1 MAYMINRESFIQRFL
16 FYIGPFI
23 VLYKIIQSTM
33 TVTVNKLATYFGKR
47 KRTSTASSSEAPDI
61 SIDPKPSQECE
72 KAQVYDKTDI
82 PLILARTVS
91 LSSNGSSF
99 NDEDEKQRTLSL
111 DRKPAAVIECNSEN
125 SSINPFL
132 TLGPDVMAE
141 IVGFLEPTET
151 LTLLTVPLCKEWR
164 LSYTADQDLWRTVC
178 CTEPFA
184 ADLSSY
190 GASVDG
196 TSTEASSS
204 KSDGDDE
211 EDNSFCS
218 LEDYKDAFEKKNVL
232 VGEYRLIYTSFVRC
246 MKYLDQIQNQ
256 DVLNETNPSWAKESD
271 ESNRG
276 NKFPTF
282 GVTKSLKKFLSR
294 SKERGILKSVI
305 GNGTT
310 DDIPSAPIG
319 VATDGRQI
327 HKASFSKMNANTD
340 EDQKPKYG
348 NSMITIRLWGPT
360 AAGVPSHLNLPKSC
374 AIYSIVNW
382 MVAHPNV
389 RGIQTMCIKAL
400 PSLLEDEQQRLT
412 GRRVGL
418 VEVIMCAMLRFP
430 DSVEL
435 HIAVFHAIV
444 LLARPLGGREGML
457 FNNSMAEDTQN
468 IGLTSPVEL
477 SDALSLAARCG
488 GHPTLDSKKSSQST
502 AGRDNSS
509 SSVVRNE
516 KEKQTGISILI
527 ESMERFSD
535 SEKLQSMACWAL
547 VNVALVPI
555 QKNMLMKLGGVQAIL
570 SAMEKHSTSFDVQFR
585 ALFALINLA
594 VPSRESDF
602 MFDSSFDA
610 ADATFHETAV
620 LDKLREKIARL
631 SVAAMKNFWSSE
643 SILNRGCLVIHNLSQ
658 SPGFIQ
664 TLLHTP
670 DCCQMLKYCLENHST
685 DRVLR
690 RSVASTL
697 QRMQFYLDQHPEELD
712 PFSMRYQPSPDS
724 FEQVW

>member
-1 MAYMINRESFIQRFL
+1 MIDQVSFIANFL
-16 FYIGPFI
+16 FYIVPII
-23 VLYKIIQSTM
+23 VLYKTHISTM
-33 TVTVNKLATYFGKR
+33 SVNKLATYFGKR
-47 KRTSTASSSEAPDI
+47 KRTSTASSSEPLEN
-61 SIDPKPSQECE
+61 S
-72 KAQVYDKTDI
+72 TDSGEGSVNNDNNKVAM
-82 PLILARTVS
+82 PLTMTRTVS
-91 LSSNGSSF
+91 PSSNGISS
-99 NDEDEKQRTLSL
+99 DEDEKHSKLYL
-111 DRKPAAVIECNSEN
+111 DRKPAAVTKYNN
-125 SSINPFL
+125 QTSSINPFL
-132 TLGPDVMAE
+132 MLGSDLMVG
-141 IVGFLEPTET
+141 IVSFLEPKET
-151 LTLLTVPLCKEWR
+151 LTFLTVPLCKEWR

-190 GASVDG
+190 GASI
-196 TSTEASSS
+196 EASIPSS
-204 KSDGDDE
+204 DNQNDDDDE

-232 VGEYRLIYTSFVRC
+232 LGEYRLIYTSFVRC
-246 MKYLDQIQNQ
+246 MKYLDQIQNH
-256 DVLNETNPSWAKESD
+256 DVLNESNSSWAKESD
-271 ESNRG
+271 ERNRG

-310 DDIPSAPIG
+310 EDIPSAPIG
-319 VATDGRQI
+319 VSTDGREI
-327 HKASFSKMNANTD
+327 HKGAFSKTEPNKD
-340 EDQKPKYG
+340 DDQKPRYG
-348 NSMITIRLWGPT
+348 NSMITMRLWGPT

-400 PSLLEDEQQRLT
+400 PALLEDEQQRLT

-430 DSVEL
+430 NSVEL

-457 FNNSMAEDTQN
+457 FNNSLAENTQN

-477 SDALSLAARCG
+477 SDAMSLAARCG
-488 GHPTLDSKKSSQST
+488 GHPTLNGKT
-502 AGRDNSS
+502 AGESTSRNTSS
-509 SSVVRNE
+509 SSDVSNE
-516 KEKQTGISILI
+516 KGKQTGISILI
-527 ESMERFSD
+527 ESMERFSH

-555 QKNMLMKLGGVQAIL
+555 QKNMLMKLGGVEAIL

-594 VPSRESDF
+594 VPCRESDF
-602 MFDSSFDA
+602 IFDSGVDA
-610 ADATFHETAV
+610 VDATYREIAV

-658 SPGFIQ
+658 SSEFIR

-670 DCCQMLKYCLENHST
+670 DCCQMLKYCLENHSS

-697 QRMQFYLDQHPEELD
+697 QRMQFYLDSHPEEQD
-712 PFSMRYQPSPDS
+712 PFSLRYRPSADR

>member
-1 MAYMINRESFIQRFL
+1 MSM
-16 FYIGPFI
+16 
-23 VLYKIIQSTM
+23 
-33 TVTVNKLATYFGKR
+33 NKLATYFGKR
-47 KRTSTASSSEAPDI
+47 KRTSGASLSEPLDNRA
-61 SIDPKPSQECE
+61 DPLPNQDSDEGGVYNKADFPS
-72 KAQVYDKTDI
+72 TST
-82 PLILARTVS
+82 RTVS
-91 LSSNGSSF
+91 ISSNDGSS
-99 NDEDEKQRTLSL
+99 DENSTSDLN
-111 DRKPAAVIECNSEN
+111 RKPAALSKCDSET
-125 SSINPFL
+125 SSVNPFL
-132 TLGPDVMAE
+132 MLGSDVMVG
-141 IVGFLEPTET
+141 IVSFLEPRET

-184 ADLSSY
+184 ADLSIY
-190 GASVDG
+190 GAPI
-196 TSTEASSS
+196 EASISQS
-204 KSDGDDE
+204 ENQNDDDNDNDNE

-218 LEDYKDAFEKKNVL
+218 MEDYKDAFEKKNVL

-246 MKYLDQIQNQ
+246 MKYLDQIQNH
-256 DVLNETNPSWAKESD
+256 DGLNKSNSSWERESD

-276 NKFPTF
+276 NMFPTF

-319 VATDGRQI
+319 VSTDGREI
-327 HKASFSKMNANTD
+327 HKGAFSKKD
-340 EDQKPKYG
+340 HEKDDDQKPKYG
-348 NSMITIRLWGPT
+348 QSMITMRLWGPT

-400 PSLLEDEQQRLT
+400 PPLLEDEQQRLT

-457 FNNSMAEDTQN
+457 FNNSMAENTQN

-477 SDALSLAARCG
+477 SDPISLASRCG
-488 GHPTLDSKKSSQST
+488 GHPVVDGKKSNEKT
-502 AGRDNSS
+502 LA
-509 SSVVRNE
+509 RNE
-516 KEKQTGISILI
+516 SAPSDVDNEKGQQSGIAILV
-527 ESMERFSD
+527 ESMTRFAH

-555 QKNMLMKLGGVQAIL
+555 QKNMLMKLDGVEAIL

-594 VPSRESDF
+594 VPCRESDF
-602 MFDSSFDA
+602 MFDASVDA
-610 ADATFHETAV
+610 ADATYHETAV

-658 SPGFIQ
+658 SSEFIR

-697 QRMQFYLDQHPEELD
+697 QRMQFYLDQHPEEQD
-712 PFSMRYQPSPDS
+712 PFSLRYQPNGDG